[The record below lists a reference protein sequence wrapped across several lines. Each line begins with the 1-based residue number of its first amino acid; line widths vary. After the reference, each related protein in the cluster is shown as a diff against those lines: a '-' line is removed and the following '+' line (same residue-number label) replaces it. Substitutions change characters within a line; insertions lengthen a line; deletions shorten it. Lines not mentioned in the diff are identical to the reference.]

1 MPLDFAGKNVIIT
14 GATGAL
20 GTALA
25 LRFVAG
31 GATVIAGFRGDAS
44 RFEALASQLGEA
56 DRPRLAAFQ
65 CDLQDAAATDAAI
78 RDFVARFKTIDVL
91 VNNAAANESCPFP
104 MMEPASWD
112 SIIDTNLSAVWRLT
126 SQVALPMMAQRS
138 GVIIN
143 ISSVLAT
150 VLGRGSAAY
159 AAAKAGLNRFTQ
171 VAAQEL
177 GKKGVRIN
185 AVAPG
190 LLDIGLGEGLQ
201 PEAEAQA
208 LARTP
213 LNRKGTASDVV
224 EAVLFLASSR
234 ASYITGQ
241 ILTVDGGISCG

>member
-1 MPLDFAGKNVIIT
+1 MPLEFTGKNVLIT

-20 GTALA
+20 GTALSV
-25 LRFVAG
+25 RFIEE
-31 GATVIAGFRGDAS
+31 GATVIAGFRGDLS
-44 RFEALASQLGEA
+44 RFNALSSRLGET
-56 DRPRLAAFQ
+56 DRARIVPLQ
-65 CDLQDAAATDAAI
+65 CDLRDAAAANAAV
-78 RDFVARFKTIDVL
+78 RDIVARFRTIDVL
-91 VNNAAANESCPFP
+91 VNNAAVNESCPFT
-104 MMEPASWD
+104 MMEPEAWE
-112 SIIDTNLSAVWRLT
+112 SIIDTNLSAVWRIT
-126 SQVALPMMAQRS
+126 SQAALPMMAQRG

-150 VLGRGSAAY
+150 ELGRGSAAY
-159 AAAKAGLNRFTQ
+159 AAAKAALNRFTQ

-190 LLDIGLGEGLQ
+190 LLDTGMADGLQ

-213 LNRKGTASDVV
+213 LGRKGTVNDVV

-234 ASYITGQ
+234 ATYITGQ